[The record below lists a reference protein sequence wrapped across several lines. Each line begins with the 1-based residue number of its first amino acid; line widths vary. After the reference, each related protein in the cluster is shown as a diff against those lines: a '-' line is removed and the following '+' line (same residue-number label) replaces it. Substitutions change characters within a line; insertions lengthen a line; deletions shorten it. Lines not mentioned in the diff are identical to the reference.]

1 MNSYEIIEEVI
12 HTPVRLHILSV
23 KVENK
28 PGVLMRIAGLFTR
41 RGFNI
46 YSLSVAPSE
55 LGARF
60 SRVTIVVDAESA
72 PLEQIVGQLNKLINV
87 VEISDLSPKDAV
99 ERELLIAT
107 VPTHVDVRTPLLDI
121 IATANAAIID
131 VDSSA
136 VTIMLAG
143 TPSACDDLEGELEAF
158 ANVELYR
165 TGRVALPRL
174 GTPA

>member
-1 MNSYEIIEEVI
+1 MSNHEILEEVI

-28 PGVLMRIAGLFTR
+28 PGVLMRITGLFTR

-55 LGARF
+55 HNARF

-72 PLEQIVGQLNKLINV
+72 PLEQIVGQLNKLVNV
-87 VEISDLSPKDAV
+87 VEISDISPKDAV

-107 VPTHVDVRTPLLDI
+107 VPTHVDARTPLADI
-121 IATANAAIID
+121 IAEANAAIID
-131 VDSSA
+131 VDASA

-143 TPSACDDLEGELEAF
+143 TPQACDSLERRLEEF
-158 ANVELYR
+158 PNVELYR